1 MITYFANNIRVMA
14 SVRLCYLQSVYSIAK
29 VVIFFC
35 RANDERCFFSLQSVK
50 SCAGGM
56 KNLPLRLVRPY
67 GSNIIHWQCAEN
79 AMQNALLLIQDSLG
93 GRIR

>member
-14 SVRLCYLQSVYSIAK
+14 SVRLCYLQSVYSSCK
-29 VVIFFC
+29 GSDFFSVGQMMK
-35 RANDERCFFSLQSVK
+35 DVFFSLQSVK
-50 SCAGGM
+50 TCAGGM

-79 AMQNALLLIQDSLG
+79 AM
-93 GRIR
+93 